1 MEIPMKSKRQAL
13 ACLDDLKRRYPSFPF
28 DAILD
33 GIRSKKKGLICPR
46 KLPFGQIDLAVIMH
60 NMWSAVYGPDDDDQK
75 TTAVVPFTGRKM
87 SSRQIKRVYGIKPRP
102 QTAPPSSTTQTTSS
116 SSPGLPPSQPSPLQ
130 LPKRPSEI
138 KEEESLET
146 RLPSKPTTSFSYCD
160 DELPA
165 LADEEEQDL
174 VSWEKDAHLKRVDLN
189 SKGKT

>member
-1 MEIPMKSKRQAL
+1 MEIPMKSKKQAL
-13 ACLDDLKRRYPSFPF
+13 ACLDDLKRRHPSFPF

-33 GIRSKKKGLICPR
+33 GMRAKKGLVCPR

-75 TTAVVPFTGRKM
+75 TTTVVPFTGRKM
-87 SSRQIKRVYGIKPRP
+87 SSRQIKRVYGIRPRP

-116 SSPGLPPSQPSPLQ
+116 CSPGLPPSQPSPLQ

-138 KEEESLET
+138 KEEESLDT
-146 RLPSKPTTSFSYCD
+146 RLPSKPTTSFSYGD

-165 LADEEEQDL
+165 LDEEEQDL
-174 VSWEKDAHLKRVDLN
+174 DSWENTAHPKRIDLN